1 VSATFRRV
9 RLALLVVAIVTF
21 TAAPAAAENGYE
33 AKWVGQS
40 PYLTMESGE
49 TATSYFDAQNVGTA
63 TWTNNVVRLGTT
75 NPRDRIS
82 SFANSSWIQGNRA
95 TPLDQ
100 PFVEPGNVGRF
111 TFTVTAPAVSSTTA
125 FNEFFAPVAEARGWM
140 ENDASNWAPNGVYLT
155 YTVMPGEA
163 PKVSIASA
171 PGSVPQGTPVTV
183 KANASDNRGVS
194 RVEFRIGTRPP
205 VIDRSSPYQA
215 TLGTQGFPSGS
226 QAIRATA
233 VDVTGR
239 RRTASRTVTLLP
251 IANGA
256 GASHDVKMTAGFG
269 KRHPRPRVTIPYGRS
284 TYVRGKLLNGT
295 GQPIQGAIVRIAT
308 RVLIGDRGFRE
319 QRPVTTGHD
328 GGFAYRAPR
337 GPSRQILVTYTAF
350 AEDVSPSATKLVRLK
365 TRAGVTMRA
374 SRHRLRPGGRVR
386 FRGRL
391 KGGHLPRRGVIV
403 SLQGYQRGFGWRTF
417 RTVRARHGRFAG
429 SYRFVRAAPGTRIR
443 FRATVRE
450 QATYPWAT
458 GRSRPTTI
466 RIR

>member
-1 VSATFRRV
+1 MVL
-9 RLALLVVAIVTF
+9 LAGAVAMIA
-21 TAAPAAAENGYE
+21 AAPAAAENGYE

-63 TWTNNVVRLGTT
+63 TWTNDVVRLGTT
-75 NPRDRIS
+75 NPRDRLS
-82 SFANSSWIQGNRA
+82 SFANSSWIQANRP

-125 FNEFFAPVAEARGWM
+125 FNEYFAPVAEQRGWM
-140 ENDASNWAPNGVYLT
+140 ENDAGNWAPNGVYLT

-163 PKVSIASA
+163 PRVSIT
-171 PGSVPQGTPVTV
+171 SVPASVTQGAPVTV
-183 KANASDNRGVS
+183 KASASDNRGVDH
-194 RVEFRIGTRPP
+194 VEFRIANRPP
-205 VIDRSSPYQA
+205 VIDRSAPYQA
-215 TLGTQGFPSGS
+215 TLGTDGFPSGA
-226 QAIRATA
+226 QTIRATA
-233 VDVTGR
+233 QDYTGR
-239 RRTASRTVTLLP
+239 RRTVSRTVTLAP

-256 GASHDVKMTAGFG
+256 GASRDVKLTAGFR
-269 KRHPRPRVTIPYGRS
+269 KRHPKPRVTIPYGDS
-284 TYVRGKLLNGT
+284 TYVRGKLVSGA
-295 GQPIQGAIVRIAT
+295 GQPIQGAQVRIAT
-308 RVLIGDRGFRE
+308 RVLTGDRGFRE

-350 AEDVSPSATKLVRLK
+350 AEDAQPAATRLLRLK
-365 TRAGVTMRA
+365 TRAGVSMRA
-374 SRHRLRPGGRVR
+374 NRHRVRPGGRVK
-386 FRGRL
+386 FHGRL

-403 SLQGYQRGFGWRTF
+403 SLQGHQRSFGWRTF
-417 RTVRARHGRFAG
+417 RTVRARHGKFAG

-458 GRSRPTTI
+458 GRSRPTTV

>member
-1 VSATFRRV
+1 VSATFRPV
-9 RLALLVVAIVTF
+9 RLALLVVAIVAL
-21 TAAPAAAENGYE
+21 TAAPAFAENGYE

-63 TWTNNVVRLGTT
+63 TWTNDVVRLGTT
-75 NPRDRIS
+75 NPRDRPS
-82 SFANSSWIQGNRA
+82 SFANSSWLNQARA

-111 TFTVTAPAVSSTTA
+111 TFTVTAPSVSATTA

-140 ENDASNWAPNGVYLT
+140 ENDVSNWPPNGVYLT

-163 PKVSIASA
+163 PRVSITSV
-171 PGSVPQGTPVTV
+171 PGSVPQGSPVTV
-183 KANASDNRGVS
+183 KASASDNRGVD
-194 RVEFRIGTRPP
+194 RVEFRIANRPP
-205 VIDRSSPYQA
+205 VIDRSAPYQA
-215 TLGTQGFPSGS
+215 TLGTEGFPSGA
-226 QAIRATA
+226 QTIRATA
-233 VDVTGR
+233 QDRTGR
-239 RRTASRTVTLLP
+239 RRTVSRSVTLAP

-256 GASHDVKMTAGFG
+256 GASHDVKMTAGFR
-269 KRHPRPRVTIPYGRS
+269 KRRPKPRVTIPYGRS
-284 TYVRGKLLNGT
+284 TYVRGKLVNGA
-295 GQPIQGAIVRIAT
+295 GQPIQGALVRIAT
-308 RVLIGDRGFRE
+308 RVLTGDRGFRE

-350 AEDVSPSATKLVRLK
+350 AEDSQPSATKLLRLK
-365 TRAGVTMRA
+365 TRAGVTMRPN
-374 SRHRLRPGGRVR
+374 RRRVRPGGRVR

-391 KGGHLPRRGVIV
+391 KGGHLPRRGVLV
-403 SLQGYQRGFGWRTF
+403 SLQGHQRGFGWRTF
-417 RTVRARHGRFAG
+417 RTVRARHGRFTG

-458 GRSRPTTI
+458 GRSRPATV

>member
-1 VSATFRRV
+1 MVM
-9 RLALLVVAIVTF
+9 LAAAVAVTW
-21 TAAPAAAENGYE
+21 AAPAAAENGYE

-40 PYLTMESGE
+40 PYLTLESGE
-49 TATSYFDAQNVGTA
+49 TATSFFDAQNVGTA

-82 SFANSSWIQGNRA
+82 AFANSSWIQGNRA

-100 PFVEPGNVGRF
+100 PFVEPGGVGRF
-111 TFTVTAPAVSSTTA
+111 TFTVTAPSVSTTTA
-125 FNEFFAPVAEARGWM
+125 FNEYFAPVAELRGWM
-140 ENDASNWAPNGVYLT
+140 ENNTDNWTPNGVFLT
-155 YTVMPGEA
+155 YTVLPGQL
-163 PKVSIASA
+163 PKISIASI
-171 PGSVPQGTPVTV
+171 PDSVPEGAPVTV
-183 KANASDNRGVS
+183 TAGASDNRGVA
-194 RVEFRIGTRPP
+194 RVEFRIGDRPP
-205 VIDRSSPYQA
+205 VIDRGAPYQA
-215 TLGTQGFPSGS
+215 TLGTDGFPSGA
-226 QAIRATA
+226 QTVRATA
-233 VDVTGR
+233 VDYSGR
-239 RRTASRTVTLLP
+239 RRTDSRTVTLLP

-256 GASHDVKMTAGFG
+256 GASHDVKMTAGFR
-269 KRHPRPRVTIPYGRS
+269 KRHPKPRMTVPYGRS
-284 TYVRGKLLNGT
+284 TYVRGKLVNGA
-295 GQPIQGAIVRIAT
+295 GQPIQGALVRIAT

-328 GGFAYRAPR
+328 GGFAYRASR

-350 AEDVSPSATKLVRLK
+350 AEDGKPSATRLLRLK

-374 SRHRLRPGGRVR
+374 NKHRVRPGGRVK

-403 SLQGYQRGFGWRTF
+403 SLEGYQRGYGWRTF
-417 RTVRARHGRFAG
+417 RTVRARHGKFAG
-429 SYRFVRAAPGTRIR
+429 SYRFVRASRGERIR

-458 GRSRPTTI
+458 GRSRPATV

>member
-1 VSATFRRV
+1 MLAAT
-9 RLALLVVAIVTF
+9 LALAA
-21 TAAPAAAENGYE
+21 AAPAAAENGYE

-63 TWTNNVVRLGTT
+63 TWTNDVVRLGTS

-82 SFANSSWIQGNRA
+82 AFANSSWIQANRP

-111 TFTVTAPAVSSTTA
+111 TFTVTAPPVSSTTA

-155 YTVMPGEA
+155 YTVIPGEA
-163 PKVSIASA
+163 PKVSISSV
-171 PGSVPQGTPVTV
+171 PGSVPQGSPVTV
-183 KANASDNRGVS
+183 KANASDNGAVT
-194 RVEFRIGTRPP
+194 RVEFRIGNRPA
-205 VIDRSSPYQA
+205 VVDRSAPYEA
-215 TLGTQGFPSGS
+215 TLSTAGLASGA
-226 QAIRATA
+226 QTVRATA
-233 VDVTGR
+233 QDRAG
-239 RRTASRTVTLLP
+239 RRTAATRTVTLLP

-256 GASHDVKMTAGFG
+256 GASHDVKMTAGFR
-269 KRHPRPRVTIPYGRS
+269 KRHPKPRVTVPYGRS
-284 TYVRGKLLNGT
+284 TYVRGKLVNGA
-295 GQPIQGAIVRIAT
+295 GQPVQGALVRVAT

-319 QRPVTTGHD
+319 QRPVITGDD

-350 AEDVSPSATKLVRLK
+350 AEDSQPSATKLLRLK
-365 TRAGVTMRA
+365 TRAGVAMRA
-374 SRHRLRPGGRVR
+374 SKRSVRPGGRVR

-391 KGGHLPRRGVIV
+391 KGGHLPRRGVLV
-403 SLQGYQRGFGWRTF
+403 SLEGHQRGFGWRTF
-417 RTVRARHGRFAG
+417 RTVRARHGRFTG
-429 SYRFVRAAPGTRIR
+429 SYRFVRAVPGTRIR

-458 GRSRPTTI
+458 GRSRPATV